1 MFRADLH
8 IHSRFSR
15 ATSPRLTVRNLAA
28 WAGAKG
34 IDVLATGDFTHP
46 AWREELREALVQDGS
61 TGLLR
66 LKSPLSAGDAAR
78 EIPQLSGV
86 PLREPQFI
94 LESEISSIYRKNGRV
109 RKVHSLVY
117 MPDLASADAFCTRLE
132 AIGNLHSDGR
142 PILGLD
148 VKALLEMV
156 LEIPGAHMIPAHI
169 WTPWFSLFG
178 SKSGFDSLEEC
189 FEDLSPHIFAAE
201 TGLSSDPDMNRC
213 WSSLDH
219 IRMVSSSDAHSGEN
233 LAREATL
240 FEGPASYGGIFD
252 ALQGRGDAV
261 RYAGTLEFFPE
272 EGKYHLDG
280 HRACGVV
287 LEPEECMRL
296 GNICPVCGKPLTI
309 GVLHRVLDLA
319 DRRTPPSPGKDF
331 TSLVPL
337 PEILGEILHCGA
349 KTQKVW
355 QRYPRLLELFGPEM
369 AILQETP
376 EGDLSSHW
384 PELGEAVR
392 RMRAGQVMRRAG
404 YDGQYGTIRLFG
416 EDENKASLLERVPAA
431 RRRPA
436 MREREAC
443 APGTGHRSSPKPAFA
458 FTAAQE
464 NAIAYRGG
472 PVLVLAGPGTGKTR
486 TLVGRIMRLL
496 EEGNAPEDMA
506 AVTFTRRAAEELHGR
521 LAALL
526 PQERIPRA
534 DTLHALAL
542 ERWQG
547 EKPVILSGEGALRAF
562 LEANPGM
569 EKKGAAKLF
578 SALEL
583 GREQMD
589 VPREL
594 ELPLDR
600 YRQWKQKRGLADYT
614 DLPESWLA
622 ELRTRNYGVPKPW
635 KHLLVDEVQD
645 LSPLQKA
652 LVQELVP
659 ADGSGFFGIGDPD
672 QSIYSFRG
680 ADGGIENSLRARW
693 PGLSVLPLD
702 ESHRS
707 AEAVLRA
714 GHAALMGRGAGRVLR
729 SATGSSA
736 TLQWLRAPDAE
747 REAAWIAERTAWL
760 LGGTSHQE
768 ADQHAGVAGYHME
781 SGSCSPG
788 DIAVL
793 CRIKALIP
801 PIKAALERRGIP
813 CAAPEAEAFWN
824 ESRTEKLL
832 SAASVFQHRRMHA
845 QREHALRDA
854 ERFPLLAATAPSE
867 DAVPSMG
874 EAWDSIPESAWDM
887 GPRAVIGHAA
897 ALFDPLYAASTAFRQ
912 LCDAWK
918 EHGGW
923 EGLLRHVAFRRDLDA
938 VRGHSEFV
946 QVMTMHA
953 SKGLEFKAVFIP
965 ACEDGILPF
974 RGADTLLD
982 RQGSHAPIPDEE
994 ARLMYV
1000 GITRAAEAVFLSSAE
1015 RRTLFGHALELAPS
1029 PLVPAGCFRPVRLAR
1044 RSRTTAS
1051 QLTLL

>member
-34 IDVLATGDFTHP
+34 VDVLATGDFTHP
-46 AWREELREALVQDGS
+46 AWREELREALAPDDS

-66 LKSPLSAGDAAR
+66 LKVPLSAEDAAR

-86 PLREPQFI
+86 HLREPQFI

-117 MPDLASADAFCTRLE
+117 MPDLASADAFCARLGS
-132 AIGNLHSDGR
+132 IGNLHSDGR

-148 VKALLEMV
+148 VEALLEMV

-189 FEDLSPHIFAAE
+189 FDDLSPHIFAAE
-201 TGLSSDPDMNRC
+201 PGLSSDPDMNRC

-240 FEGPASYGGIFD
+240 FEGPASYCGIFD
-252 ALQGRGDAV
+252 ALQGRGSDV

-296 GNICPVCGKPLTI
+296 GNICPVCGKPLTV

-319 DRRTPPSPGKDF
+319 DRKAPPCPGKDF

-337 PEILGEILHCGA
+337 PEILGEILRCGA
-349 KTQKVW
+349 RTQKVW

-369 AILQETP
+369 TILQETP
-376 EGDLSSHW
+376 ESDLFGHW

-404 YDGQYGTIRLFG
+404 YDGQYGIIRLFG
-416 EDENKASLLERVPAA
+416 EDENKPALLERVPAA
-431 RRRPA
+431 RRRPPSN
-436 MREREAC
+436 ER
-443 APGTGHRSSPKPAFA
+443 APDAQKPQSRPSPKPSFA
-458 FTAAQE
+458 FTPAQK
-464 NAIAYRGG
+464 NAIAWRDG

-486 TLVGRIMRLL
+486 TLVGRIMSLL
-496 EEGNAPEDMA
+496 EEGIPPEDMA
-506 AVTFTRRAAEELHGR
+506 AVTFTRRAAEELLDR

-526 PQERIPRA
+526 PRERIPRA

-542 ERWQG
+542 EHWQG
-547 EKPVILSGEGALRAF
+547 EKPAILSGEGALRAF

-578 SALEL
+578 SAMEL

-589 VPREL
+589 IPTDL
-594 ELPLDR
+594 ELPLER
-600 YRQWKQKRGLADYT
+600 YRQWKRKRGLADYT
-614 DLPESWLA
+614 DLPESWLF
-622 ELRTRNYGVPKPW
+622 ELRTRNYGAPRPW
-635 KHLLVDEVQD
+635 RHLLVDEVQD

-652 LVQELVP
+652 LVRELVS

-680 ADGGIENSLRARW
+680 ADEGIEASLRAHW
-693 PGLSVLPLD
+693 PGLSVLTLD

-707 AEAVLRA
+707 AEGVLRA
-714 GHAALMGRGAGRVLR
+714 GHEALMGRGASGMLR
-729 SATGSSA
+729 SATGASA
-736 TLQWLRAPDAE
+736 TLQWLRAPNAE

-768 ADQHAGVAGYHME
+768 ADQHAEMAGCHLE

-801 PIKAALERRGIP
+801 PIKTALERRGIP
-813 CAAPEAEAFWN
+813 CSAPEAEAFWN
-824 ESRTEKLL
+824 ESRTEKLI
-832 SAASVFQHRRMHA
+832 SAASVFQHRRMHRQKESA
-845 QREHALRDA
+845 MRDA
-854 ERFPLLAATAPSE
+854 ERFPLLAAMAPSE
-867 DAVPSMG
+867 DAVPPMG
-874 EAWDSIPESAWDM
+874 EPWDSIPENAWDT
-887 GPRAVIGHAA
+887 GPRTVLRHVEG
-897 ALFDPLYAASTAFRQ
+897 LFDPLYAESPAFRQ
-912 LCDAWK
+912 LCSAWK

-938 VRGHSEFV
+938 VRGRSEFV
-946 QVMTMHA
+946 QIMTLHA

-974 RGADTLLD
+974 RGADALLEP
-982 RQGSHAPIPDEE
+982 QGSPGPMPGEE
-994 ARLMYV
+994 TRLMYV

-1029 PLVPAGCFRPVRLAR
+1029 PLVPAGCFQTIRLAR

-1051 QLTLL
+1051 QLTLC

>member
-34 IDVLATGDFTHP
+34 VDVLATGDFTHP
-46 AWREELREALVQDGS
+46 AWRQELREALELDDS
-61 TGLLR
+61 TALLR
-66 LKSPLSAGDAAR
+66 LKTPLSAEDAAR

-86 PLREPQFI
+86 HLREPQFI
-94 LESEISSIYRKNGRV
+94 LESEISSIYRKNGKV

-117 MPDLASADAFCTRLE
+117 MPDLASADAFCARLE

-148 VKALLEMV
+148 VKTLLEMV

-240 FEGPASYGGIFD
+240 FEGPASYDGMFD
-252 ALQGRGDAV
+252 ALQGKESST
-261 RYAGTLEFFPE
+261 RYVGTLEFFPE

-296 GNICPVCGKPLTI
+296 GNICPVCGKPLTV

-319 DRRTPPSPGKDF
+319 DRKAPPCPGKDF
-331 TSLVPL
+331 TSLIPL
-337 PEILGEILHCGA
+337 PEILGEILRCGA

-369 AILQETP
+369 TILQETP
-376 EGDLSSHW
+376 ESDLSVHW

-392 RMRAGQVMRRAG
+392 RMRAGQVFRRAG
-404 YDGQYGTIRLFG
+404 YDGQYGTIRLFE
-416 EDENKASLLERVPAA
+416 EDENKPALLDRVPAA
-431 RRRPA
+431 RRRPLKT
-436 MREREAC
+436 ERNADPPN
-443 APGTGHRSSPKPAFA
+443 ARSQSCPKPAFA
-458 FTAAQE
+458 FTPAQKS
-464 NAIAYRGG
+464 AIAWRGR

-486 TLVGRIMRLL
+486 TLVGRILSLL
-496 EEGNAPEDMA
+496 EEGIPPEDMA
-506 AVTFTRRAAEELHGR
+506 AVTFTRRAAEELIDR
-521 LAALL
+521 LTALL

-542 ERWQG
+542 EHWQG

-562 LEANPGM
+562 LEANPGI
-569 EKKGAAKLF
+569 EKRGAAKLF
-578 SALEL
+578 SDLEL

-589 VPREL
+589 VPPGL
-594 ELPLDR
+594 ELPLAR

-622 ELRTRNYGVPKPW
+622 ELRNQNYGAPKPW
-635 KHLLVDEVQD
+635 QHLLVDEVQD

-672 QSIYSFRG
+672 QSIYSFRSS
-680 ADGGIENSLRARW
+680 DGGIENALRARW
-693 PGLSVLPLD
+693 PGLSVLTLD

-707 AEAVLRA
+707 AEDVLRA
-714 GHAALMGRGAGRVLR
+714 GHEALMGRGESGVLH
-729 SATGSSA
+729 SVTGASA
-736 TLQWLRAPDAE
+736 TLQWLRAPNAE
-747 REAAWIAERTAWL
+747 REAAWIAERAAWL

-768 ADQHAGVAGYHME
+768 ADQHAEVAGCHLE

-801 PIKAALERRGIP
+801 PIRAALERRGIP
-813 CAAPEAEAFWN
+813 CSAPESEVFWN

-832 SAASVFQHRRMHA
+832 SAASVFQHRRTHA
-845 QREHALRDA
+845 QRAQRDA
-854 ERFPLLAATAPSE
+854 ERFPLLATMAPSE
-867 DAVPSMG
+867 DAVPSLG
-874 EAWDSIPESAWDM
+874 EAWDAIPESAWDR
-887 GPRAVIGHAA
+887 GPRAVLVHVED
-897 ALFDPLYAASTAFRQ
+897 LFDPLYAESPAFRQ
-912 LCDAWK
+912 LCAAWK

-938 VRGHSEFV
+938 VRERSEFV
-946 QVMTMHA
+946 QIMTLHA

-974 RGADTLLD
+974 RGADALLE
-982 RQGSHAPIPDEE
+982 RQGPHGPIPDEE

-1015 RRTLFGHALELAPS
+1015 RRTLFGHTLELAPS
-1029 PLVPAGCFRPVRLAR
+1029 PLVPQECFRTIRLAR
-1044 RSRTTAS
+1044 HSRTTAS
-1051 QLTLL
+1051 QLPLC